1 MGGTFAW
8 RWIEGGVAA
17 VLYLAATFVVLQP
30 LLSDP
35 AGSMPDPRALF
46 EGRPAIAA
54 FKDGFL
60 LAWLYAWGWHA
71 VTTDPLAFYQA
82 NAFHPYENSL
92 ALSTH
97 SIGKI
102 VTAGPVFGMTGNAI
116 LAYQVDLA
124 SCFALSALAI
134 FVYLRHAEVGFGAAL
149 LAGAVFAFAP
159 ARLGVYFQT
168 QILGWAYLPFAMI
181 LLDRTLVRGRL
192 LAAGGLG
199 LLLLLQCL
207 QSFYSAYLALIGIAS
222 YGAAYALVA
231 RREVARHGLVL
242 AVGAGLAVGVALVL
256 VSGPYFENAGAGIIP
271 SFADAGRVDFARA
284 HASDLR
290 DYLVPSGK
298 AYVGWL
304 PLGAAVAALF
314 SVAWVDAPRR
324 RAAIAG
330 AAAIATVGAVLSL
343 GPDAWVAGKRISLP
357 FGWLGGVL
365 PGFASMRAPDRFQQ
379 LAMLGVAL
387 LAGFGLDGIVRRG
400 IVRSRGIAVA
410 GVAFAV
416 VVAVEFRLPWRV
428 FASVAVPSGAAAL
441 PLHGALAELPPG
453 PVAEFPFHG
462 PMGLDATRAMVRS
475 TMHWQRLANGKS
487 GYEPRGRSH
496 ILSLATRVPE
506 EPGAFEAF
514 VRLTGIRYVVVDL
527 DRTTRSAARAWSTQP
542 GITWIA
548 EAGRMRLGTV
558 DEALPRDGVATVR
571 ACAGASDFEA
581 ACAEVKRIAART
593 PDLRR

>member
-1 MGGTFAW
+1 M
-8 RWIEGGVAA
+8 
-17 VLYLAATFVVLQP
+17 LYLAATFALLQP

-46 EGRPAIAA
+46 EGPPAIAA

-71 VTTDPLAFYQA
+71 VTTDPLGVYQA

-102 VTAGPVFGMTGNAI
+102 ATAGPVFGLTGNPI
-116 LAYQVDLA
+116 LAYQIDLA
-124 SCFALSALAI
+124 LCFALSGLAV

-168 QILGWAYLPFAMI
+168 QILGWAYLPLALL
-181 LLDRTLVRGRL
+181 LLDRTLVRGGL

-207 QSFYSAYLALIGIAS
+207 QSFYLAYLALIGIAS

-231 RREVARHGLVL
+231 RREVARRGLVL
-242 AVGAGLAVGVALVL
+242 AIAAGVAVGIALVV
-256 VSGPYFENAGAGIIP
+256 VSGPYFENAVAGVIP
-271 SFADAGRVDFARA
+271 NFADTRRIDFARA

-290 DYLVPSGK
+290 DYLVPAGK

-304 PLGAAVAALF
+304 PLGAAVAALV
-314 SVAWVDAPRR
+314 SVVWVDAPRR

-343 GPDAWVAGKRISLP
+343 GPDARVGGQRIALP

-379 LAMLGVAL
+379 LAMFGLAL
-387 LAGFGLDGIVRRG
+387 LVGFGLDGLVRRG
-400 IVRSRGIAVA
+400 LVRSRAIGVGA
-410 GVAFAV
+410 GVVFAL
-416 VVAVEFRLPWRV
+416 VVALEFRLPWRV
-428 FASVAVPSGAAAL
+428 FGAVAVPSGAAAL
-441 PLHGALAELPPG
+441 PLHGALADLPPG

-475 TMHWQRLANGKS
+475 TVHWKPLANGKS
-487 GYEPRGRSH
+487 GYEPRGRTH
-496 ILSLATRVPE
+496 LLSLAKRVPE

-514 VRLTGIRYVVVDL
+514 VRLTGVRYVVVD
-527 DRTTRSAARAWSTQP
+527 RERMTARKARAWSTQP
-542 GITWIA
+542 GIAWVA
-548 EAGRMRLGTV
+548 EAGRMRLGIV
-558 DEALPRDGVATVR
+558 DEGLARDGVEAVR

-581 ACAEVKRIAART
+581 ACAEVARIAAR
-593 PDLRR
+593 PPGLHR